1 MFCFPKATEIRQN
14 LKIANFFQEMAED
27 RRERQALLDQDS
39 DEDDDFFLHGPKTH
53 GIRQQIDEVT
63 NIAKDNIIRIAERG
77 ERLDSLEER
86 SARLDDAAGNFRAGA
101 YQLKRNAWWQQAK
114 FKAFGA
120 SFLVILLFLLIVII
134 IASKEEN

>member
-1 MFCFPKATEIRQN
+1 MFNIFR
-14 LKIANFFQEMAED
+14 FSDEMAED
-27 RRERQALLDQDS
+27 RRERQALLDQNS
-39 DEDDDFFLHGPKTH
+39 DEDDDFFLHGPKTG

-77 ERLDSLEER
+77 ERLDHLEER
-86 SARLDDAAGNFRAGA
+86 SARLDDAASNFRAGA
-101 YQLKRNAWWQQAK
+101 YQIKRKAWWEQAK

-134 IASKEEN
+134 IASKEDK

>member
-1 MFCFPKATEIRQN
+1 
-14 LKIANFFQEMAED
+14 MAED

-86 SARLDDAAGNFRAGA
+86 SARLQQRKSHDSAEWTASLGHDDALEPDGLEAALAVEEEGATVADAVPDGRAVDVAEGD
-101 YQLKRNAWWQQAK
+101 
-114 FKAFGA
+114 GVSGDVA
-120 SFLVILLFLLIVII
+120 SGGC
-134 IASKEEN
+134 